1 MLNWRRTSVRG
12 RGSELIANPSS
23 CSCRSNSGLEINLKM
38 FWWLI
43 QFISSKHD
51 ELACSIMCSTSSPA
65 YAASFAPRVSVARDW
80 YAHRDP
86 AAVRWPKADLSKRQ
100 LRTGVLP
107 AYRWA
112 IFFPILCF
120 SCWAYLSLLYG
131 SLARQI
137 KFTQLDSNINPS
149 RIWTCSGLHN
159 MIFFI
164 VASMFFIKLWSH
176 INSTTKR
183 VIPFSHSF
191 TFFPRSLT
199 TTLPPPATRP
209 FALCLSTPWAQAP
222 RNASSLSFVDRRP
235 SSDMLVVAWLEG
247 LGCRN

>member
-1 MLNWRRTSVRG
+1 MLLLSLHESPLHATDTLTVTQPLSGDRK
-12 RGSELIANPSS
+12 LISQN
-23 CSCRSNSGLEINLKM
+23 G
-38 FWWLI
+38 
-43 QFISSKHD
+43 
-51 ELACSIMCSTSSPA
+51 
-65 YAASFAPRVSVARDW
+65 SFALGFFQP
-80 YAHRDP
+80 
-86 AAVRWPKADLSKRQ
+86 
-100 LRTGVLP
+100 TGEP
-107 AYRWA
+107 F
-112 IFFPILCF
+112 FFPILCF

-199 TTLPPPATRP
+199 TTLPPPPATRP